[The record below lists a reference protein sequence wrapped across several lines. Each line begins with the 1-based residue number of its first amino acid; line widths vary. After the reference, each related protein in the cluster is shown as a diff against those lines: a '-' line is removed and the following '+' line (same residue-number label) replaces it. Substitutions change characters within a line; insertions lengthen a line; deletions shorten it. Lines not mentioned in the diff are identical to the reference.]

1 MEEFEVSFGDKR
13 KVEKKVDSKIF
24 SYLRFETVN
33 LELFICT
40 VLASFLES
48 SADKQL
54 SFTVQGVLFFII
66 SLAANVLLIELI
78 FRVIKEIKN
87 GKVQRFRRN
96 T

>member
-1 MEEFEVSFGDKR
+1 MEEFEVSFGNKE
-13 KVEKKVDSKIF
+13 KVEKKADSKLF

-40 VLASFLES
+40 VLASLFES

-54 SFTVQGVLFFII
+54 SFTIQGVLFFLV

-78 FRVIKEIKN
+78 FRFMKVVKN
-87 GKVQRFRRN
+87 GKIRRSRRSS
-96 T
+96 

>member
-1 MEEFEVSFGDKR
+1 MEEFEVSFGDKG
-13 KVEKKVDSKIF
+13 KVERKAEGKLS

-40 VLASFLES
+40 VLASLLEG

-54 SFTVQGVLFFII
+54 SFTFHGLLFFLV

-78 FRVIKEIKN
+78 FRFIKVVKN
-87 GKVQRFRRN
+87 GKIRRSRRSA
-96 T
+96 

>member
-1 MEEFEVSFGDKR
+1 MEEFEVSFGNKE
-13 KVEKKVDSKIF
+13 KVEKKADSKLF

-40 VLASFLES
+40 VLASLFES

-54 SFTVQGVLFFII
+54 SFTIQGVLFFLA

-78 FRVIKEIKN
+78 FRFMKVVKN
-87 GKVQRFRRN
+87 GKIRRSRRSS
-96 T
+96 

>member
-1 MEEFEVSFGDKR
+1 MEEFEVSFGDKG
-13 KVEKKVDSKIF
+13 KVEKKADSRLF
-24 SYLRFETVN
+24 RYLRFETVN

-40 VLASFLES
+40 VLASLLES

-54 SFTVQGVLFFII
+54 SFTLQGVLFFLL

-78 FRVIKEIKN
+78 FRFIKVVKN
-87 GKVQRFRRN
+87 GKIRKSGRS

>member
-1 MEEFEVSFGDKR
+1 MEEFEVSFGNKE
-13 KVEKKVDSKIF
+13 KVEKKADSRLF

-40 VLASFLES
+40 VLASLFES

-54 SFTVQGVLFFII
+54 SFTIQGVLFFLV

-78 FRVIKEIKN
+78 FRFMKVVKN
-87 GKVQRFRRN
+87 GKIRRSRRSS
-96 T
+96 